1 VLRWAVLAFL
11 VGCHPYVSG
20 GYEMS
25 SKLAGPIANVMAQ
38 PVASARGT
46 TSALTDGTT
55 TLDTT
60 QAPARTYSLAIGSAP
75 ARDFHIEL
83 GLHAHDI
90 SSDSLEM
97 SPSSSAYL
105 ASPRYVTATSSLDFQ
120 WFFLR
125 SHHVATYI
133 HVGPAFGAILDKSD
147 GSRSFG
153 QAVRFGGGI
162 QVDLPVVRVF
172 LDASQTELM
181 MTSGPAAGVNELAGI
196 TLGIGLH

>member
-1 VLRWAVLAFL
+1 MRWAVVLAF
-11 VGCHPYVSG
+11 VVACHPYVSG

-38 PVASARGT
+38 PVVSARNT
-46 TSALTDGTT
+46 TSSLTDGQTV
-55 TLDTT
+55 LDTT
-60 QAPARTYSLAIGSAP
+60 QAPARTYSVAFGTAA

-83 GLHAHDI
+83 GVHAHDI

-105 ASPRYVTATSSLDFQ
+105 ASPRYLTGTASLDFQ

-125 SHHVATYI
+125 THHVSTYI
-133 HVGPAFGAILDKSD
+133 HVGPAAGAVFDKSD

-162 QVDLPVVRVF
+162 QVDLPIIRVF

-196 TLGIGLH
+196 TLGVGLH

>member
-1 VLRWAVLAFL
+1 MLRWVLLVFV
-11 VGCHPYVSG
+11 VGCHPYLSG
-20 GYEMS
+20 GLEMS
-25 SKLAGPIANVMAQ
+25 SKLAGPIATMMQQ
-38 PVASARGT
+38 PVASARGAT
-46 TSALTDGTT
+46 AFADAPTV
-55 TLDTT
+55 LDTT
-60 QAPARTYSLAIGSAP
+60 QAPARTYSVAVGSAP

-105 ASPRYVTATSSLDFQ
+105 ASPRFLTATTSLDFQ

-125 SHHVATYI
+125 THHVATYI
-133 HVGPAFGAILDKSD
+133 HVGPAAGAIIDKSD

-162 QVDLPVVRVF
+162 QIDLPVVRVF

-196 TLGIGLH
+196 TLGVGLH

>member
-1 VLRWAVLAFL
+1 VLRWFWL
-11 VGCHPYVSG
+11 VFIAACHPYVSG

-25 SKLAGPIANVMAQ
+25 SKLAGPIATMMAQ
-38 PVASARGT
+38 PVASARNAT
-46 TSALTDGTT
+46 ALTDGTT

-60 QAPARTYSLAIGSAP
+60 QAPARTYSLALGSAP

-105 ASPRYVTATSSLDFQ
+105 ASPRYLTGTSSLDFQ
-120 WFFLR
+120 WIFLR
-125 SHHVATYI
+125 THHVATYI
-133 HVGPAFGAILDKSD
+133 HVGPAVGAVLDKSD

-162 QVDLPVVRVF
+162 QVDFPIVRVF

>member
-1 VLRWAVLAFL
+1 VLRSVPVLFVVA
-11 VGCHPYVSG
+11 CHPYISG

-25 SKLAGPIANVMAQ
+25 SKLGGPIATLMPQ
-38 PVASARGT
+38 PVASARGAT
-46 TSALTDGTT
+46 ALGDGQTV
-55 TLDTT
+55 LDTS

-75 ARDFHIEL
+75 ARDFHIEV
-83 GLHAHDI
+83 GFHAHDI

-97 SPSSSAYL
+97 SPSSAAYL
-105 ASPRYVTATSSLDFQ
+105 ASPRYLTATSSLDFQ

-125 SHHVATYI
+125 THHVATYI
-133 HVGPAFGAILDKSD
+133 HVGPAAGAVLDKFD

-162 QVDLPVVRVF
+162 QVELPIVRVF
-172 LDASQTELM
+172 VDASQTELM

-196 TLGIGLH
+196 TVGIGLH

>member
-1 VLRWAVLAFL
+1 VARPRSPTAN
-11 VGCHPYVSG
+11 P
-20 GYEMS
+20 S
-25 SKLAGPIANVMAQ
+25 S
-38 PVASARGT
+38 T
-46 TSALTDGTT
+46 
-55 TLDTT
+55 
-60 QAPARTYSLAIGSAP
+60 
-75 ARDFHIEL
+75 RDFHIEL

-97 SPSSSAYL
+97 SPSSSSYL
-105 ASPRYVTATSSLDFQ
+105 ASPRYLTGTSSLDFQ

-125 SHHVATYI
+125 THHVSTYI
-133 HVGPAFGAILDKSD
+133 HVGPAVGAIIDKSD

-162 QVDLPVVRVF
+162 QVDFPIVRVF

-196 TLGIGLH
+196 TLGVGLH

>member
-1 VLRWAVLAFL
+1 MLRWLWLLFVVA
-11 VGCHPYVSG
+11 CHPYVSG

-25 SKLAGPIANVMAQ
+25 SKLAGPIATLMPQ
-38 PVASARGT
+38 PVASARGAT
-46 TSALTDGTT
+46 ALTDGQTV
-55 TLDTT
+55 LDTS
-60 QAPARTYSLAIGSAP
+60 QAPARTYSIAFGTAP
-75 ARDFHIEL
+75 ARDFHVEL

-97 SPSSSAYL
+97 SPSSPSYL
-105 ASPRYVTATSSLDFQ
+105 ASPRYLTATTSLDFQ

-125 SHHVATYI
+125 THHVATYI
-133 HVGPAFGAILDKSD
+133 HVGPAAGAVIDKSD

-162 QVDLPVVRVF
+162 QVELPIVRVF
-172 LDASQTELM
+172 VDASQTELM

-196 TLGIGLH
+196 TLGVGLH